1 MNEDLQKIN
10 EYRKGITELFAIIKG
25 HKDAYEGKAA
35 EAINPLK
42 HSFGN
47 GCYIREI
54 TMPANQIIVSKI
66 HKYTHPYFIL
76 KGEVSVL
83 TEDGPVRLKAPYY
96 GMTPAGTQRLLY
108 IHEETVWVTVHVTNK
123 TNVDEAVED
132 VTAPDFESLPE
143 HENPM
148 LLRIK
153 HIAGD
158 AK

>member
-1 MNEDLQKIN
+1 
-10 EYRKGITELFAIIKG
+10 
-25 HKDAYEGKAA
+25 
-35 EAINPLK
+35 
-42 HSFGN
+42 
-47 GCYIREI
+47 
-54 TMPANQIIVSKI
+54 
-66 HKYTHPYFIL
+66 L

-143 HENPM
+143 HETP
-148 LLRIK
+148 LLVSIK
-153 HIAGD
+153 QIAGE
-158 AK
+158 AI